1 MLETAAQVAELG
13 VVLWVF
19 TYQLPK
25 ARREQDTFAVI
36 CSLLT
41 AVRLEFVVR
50 QRPEA
55 GRGSCSRRP
64 TAHRLVP
71 QGPPCVY
78 R

>member
-1 MLETAAQVAELG
+1 MLDTAAQVAALG

-41 AVRLEFVVR
+41 ALVALGFMLVV
-50 QRPEA
+50 
-55 GRGSCSRRP
+55 GIGLHSR
-64 TAHRLVP
+64 V
-71 QGPPCVY
+71 
-78 R
+78 